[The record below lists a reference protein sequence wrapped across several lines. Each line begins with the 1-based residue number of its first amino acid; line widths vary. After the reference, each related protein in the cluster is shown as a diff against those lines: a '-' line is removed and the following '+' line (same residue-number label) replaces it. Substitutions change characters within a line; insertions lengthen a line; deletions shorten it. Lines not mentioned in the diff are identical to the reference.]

1 MADLQQEYGFF
12 NYDEVVLE
20 STGKYDREYTAEDFA
35 KYFALFIGNGV
46 FANPASQ
53 LMVKIAATKQ
63 TPYNVTV
70 EPGWA
75 FINGYWYHLQQKATL
90 TIPVNT
96 SAQTKYQRV
105 VVRCNNTTRE
115 IGLTIVEAVSE
126 TIEPTRN
133 DAIYDL
139 ALAQI
144 TVKSNASALSASDVK
159 DLRPNETYC
168 GYVAGVVDQ
177 IDAGTLYDNLTEQF
191 NVWFEGIKKQL
202 DGDIATNLQKQI
214 GSLENL
220 NTTNKTDLVSSVNEV
235 LQNENGNAEKIEGL
249 TNSKQDASTAITT
262 SNISSQSVK
271 YATSAGSANAVAWSK
286 VTGKPTTY
294 PPSSHSHDYLPNN
307 PPCIEIFGLAGVP
320 FIDFHYGGS
329 SADYTSRLVD
339 ASSTFNYLTNSGI
352 HQFCNGNGSQ
362 VVRVQSNG
370 TFGAASGGTAIVGS
384 AIYCQSNW
392 SGSSYAPV
400 YGTSFTNPS
409 SKLVKENVVDM
420 SEEEAKKILRLKPV
434 DFDYI
439 EAYGGEKNQ
448 HGLIAED
455 TLDII
460 PSCVT
465 IPEGYSEKEFDA
477 EKGIRNKVL
486 AIDYSKLV
494 PYLIKMVQIQQ
505 EEIEGLKKKVGGN
518 NE

>member
-1 MADLQQEYGFF
+1 MAF
-12 NYDEVVLE
+12 NKK
-20 STGKYDREYTAEDFA
+20 TWKDRVAE
-35 KYFALFIGNGV
+35 FINRRLLTKEDGNTE
-46 FANPASQ
+46 
-53 LMVKIAATKQ
+53 L
-63 TPYNVTV
+63 VTV
-70 EPGWA
+70 ARSEGTISVEGDA
-75 FINGYWYHLQQKATL
+75 FNAETMNDLEDRVESA
-90 TIPVNT
+90 VN
-96 SAQTKYQRV
+96 
-105 VVRCNNTTRE
+105 E
-115 IGLTIVEAVSE
+115 L
-126 TIEPTRN
+126 
-133 DAIYDL
+133 
-139 ALAQI
+139 
-144 TVKSNASALSASDVK
+144 
-159 DLRPNETYC
+159 
-168 GYVAGVVDQ
+168 
-177 IDAGTLYDNLTEQF
+177 
-191 NVWFEGIKKQL
+191 
-202 DGDIATNLQKQI
+202 
-214 GSLENL
+214 
-220 NTTNKTDLVSSVNEV
+220 TTNVN
-235 LQNENGNAEKIEGL
+235 K
-249 TNSKQDASTAITT
+249 KQDASTAITT

-286 VTGKPTTY
+286 VTGKPSSY
-294 PPSSHSHDYLPNN
+294 PPSSHSHNYLPNN
-307 PPCIEIFGLAGVP
+307 PPCIEIFGQGGVP

-329 SADYTSRLVD
+329 STDYTSRLID
-339 ASSTFNYLTNSGI
+339 SSSTFNYLTNSGI

-362 VVRVQSNG
+362 VARVQSNG
-370 TFGAASGGTAIVGS
+370 TFGASSGGTAIVGS
-384 AIYCQSNW
+384 AIYCQSDW

-420 SEEEAKKILRLKPV
+420 PEEEAKKILRLKPV

-505 EEIEGLKKKVGGN
+505 EEIEKLKEGGK
-518 NE
+518 

>member
-1 MADLQQEYGFF
+1 MAF
-12 NYDEVVLE
+12 NKK
-20 STGKYDREYTAEDFA
+20 TWKDRVAE
-35 KYFALFIGNGV
+35 
-46 FANPASQ
+46 
-53 LMVKIAATKQ
+53 
-63 TPYNVTV
+63 
-70 EPGWA
+70 
-75 FINGYWYHLQQKATL
+75 FINRRLL
-90 TIPVNT
+90 T
-96 SAQTKYQRV
+96 K
-105 VVRCNNTTRE
+105 E
-115 IGLTIVEAVSE
+115 
-126 TIEPTRN
+126 
-133 DAIYDL
+133 
-139 ALAQI
+139 
-144 TVKSNASALSASDVK
+144 
-159 DLRPNETYC
+159 
-168 GYVAGVVDQ
+168 
-177 IDAGTLYDNLTEQF
+177 
-191 NVWFEGIKKQL
+191 
-202 DGDIATNLQKQI
+202 DG
-214 GSLENL
+214 S
-220 NTTNKTDLVSSVNEV
+220 TDLVTVARSEGTISVEGDAFNAETMNDLEDRVESAVNE
-235 LQNENGNAEKIEGL
+235 L
-249 TNSKQDASTAITT
+249 TTNVNKKQDASTAITT

-286 VTGKPTTY
+286 VTGKPSSY
-294 PPSSHSHDYLPNN
+294 PPSSHSHNYLPNN
-307 PPCIEIFGLAGVP
+307 PPFIEIFGQGGVP

-329 SADYTSRLVD
+329 STDYTSRLID
-339 ASSTFNYLTNSGI
+339 SSSTFNYLTNSGI

-362 VVRVQSNG
+362 VARVQSNG
-370 TFGAASGGTAIVGS
+370 TFGASSGGTAIVGS
-384 AIYCQSNW
+384 AIYCQSDW

-420 SEEEAKKILRLKPV
+420 PEEEAKKILRLKPV

-505 EEIEGLKKKVGGN
+505 EEIEKLKEAMKKEGGK
-518 NE
+518 

>member
-1 MADLQQEYGFF
+1 MAF
-12 NYDEVVLE
+12 NKK
-20 STGKYDREYTAEDFA
+20 TWKDRVAE
-35 KYFALFIGNGV
+35 
-46 FANPASQ
+46 
-53 LMVKIAATKQ
+53 
-63 TPYNVTV
+63 
-70 EPGWA
+70 
-75 FINGYWYHLQQKATL
+75 FINRRLL
-90 TIPVNT
+90 T
-96 SAQTKYQRV
+96 K
-105 VVRCNNTTRE
+105 E
-115 IGLTIVEAVSE
+115 
-126 TIEPTRN
+126 
-133 DAIYDL
+133 
-139 ALAQI
+139 
-144 TVKSNASALSASDVK
+144 
-159 DLRPNETYC
+159 
-168 GYVAGVVDQ
+168 
-177 IDAGTLYDNLTEQF
+177 
-191 NVWFEGIKKQL
+191 
-202 DGDIATNLQKQI
+202 DG
-214 GSLENL
+214 S
-220 NTTNKTDLVSSVNEV
+220 TDLVTVARSEGTISVEGDAFNAETMNDLEDRVESAVNE
-235 LQNENGNAEKIEGL
+235 L
-249 TNSKQDASTAITT
+249 TTNVNKKQDASTAITT

-286 VTGKPTTY
+286 VTGKPSSY
-294 PPSSHSHDYLPNN
+294 PPSSHSHNYLPNN
-307 PPCIEIFGLAGVP
+307 PPCIEIFGQGGVP

-329 SADYTSRLVD
+329 STDYTSRLID
-339 ASSTFNYLTNSGI
+339 SSSTFNYLTNSGI

-362 VVRVQSNG
+362 VARVQSNG
-370 TFGAASGGTAIVGS
+370 TFGASSGGTAIVGS
-384 AIYCQSNW
+384 AIYCQSDW

-420 SEEEAKKILRLKPV
+420 PEEEAKKILRLKPV

-505 EEIEGLKKKVGGN
+505 EEIEKLKEGGK
-518 NE
+518 

>member
-1 MADLQQEYGFF
+1 MAF
-12 NYDEVVLE
+12 NKK
-20 STGKYDREYTAEDFA
+20 TWKDRVAE
-35 KYFALFIGNGV
+35 
-46 FANPASQ
+46 
-53 LMVKIAATKQ
+53 
-63 TPYNVTV
+63 
-70 EPGWA
+70 
-75 FINGYWYHLQQKATL
+75 FINRRLL
-90 TIPVNT
+90 T
-96 SAQTKYQRV
+96 K
-105 VVRCNNTTRE
+105 E
-115 IGLTIVEAVSE
+115 
-126 TIEPTRN
+126 
-133 DAIYDL
+133 
-139 ALAQI
+139 
-144 TVKSNASALSASDVK
+144 
-159 DLRPNETYC
+159 
-168 GYVAGVVDQ
+168 
-177 IDAGTLYDNLTEQF
+177 
-191 NVWFEGIKKQL
+191 
-202 DGDIATNLQKQI
+202 DG
-214 GSLENL
+214 S
-220 NTTNKTDLVSSVNEV
+220 TDLVTVARSEGTISVEGDAFNAETMNDLEDRVESAVNE
-235 LQNENGNAEKIEGL
+235 L
-249 TNSKQDASTAITT
+249 TTNVNKKQDASTAITT
-262 SNISSQSVK
+262 SNIGSQSVK
-271 YATSAGSANAVAWSK
+271 YATSAGSANAVAWGK
-286 VTGKPTTY
+286 VTGKPSSY

-307 PPCIEIFGLAGVP
+307 PPCIEIFGQGGVP

-329 SADYTSRLVD
+329 SADYTSRLID
-339 ASSTFNYLTNSGI
+339 TSSTFNYLTNSGI

-362 VVRVQSNG
+362 VARVQSNG
-370 TFGAASGGTAIVGS
+370 TFGALSGGTAIVGS

-420 SEEEAKKILRLKPV
+420 PKEEAKKILQLKPV

-505 EEIEGLKKKVGGN
+505 EEIEKLKEAMKKEGGK
-518 NE
+518 